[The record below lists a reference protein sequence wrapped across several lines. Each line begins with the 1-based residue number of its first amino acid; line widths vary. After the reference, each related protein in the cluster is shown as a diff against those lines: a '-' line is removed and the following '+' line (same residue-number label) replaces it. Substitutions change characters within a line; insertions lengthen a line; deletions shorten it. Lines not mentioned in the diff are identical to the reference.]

1 MANVNGNEVA
11 GRTVANGRPSTNGE
25 TTTTGGGKTSH
36 STVTNGNHHH
46 QSSSSSHVTQNI
58 TRQREITVTREY
70 HHRLVKLTS
79 KEFSESESEE
89 SFLNFVANERLHR
102 MPHRGSRWDKILRW
116 AEYFATQVSTL
127 HESVSSFVPNS
138 AETANVVWAGCRI
151 LIQMGP
157 EHADALDKIFG
168 VFYKMSLTLAS
179 ILRHSALFITNDA
192 TQDEIHKAYAELLT
206 LVVDVTTTYQKR
218 SKSKSSSSAED
229 FDSRFGRKI
238 DVFFKHRDQ
247 VSNTI
252 WTYQLERDENLRSI
266 TVDMTT
272 IRRWLAPQ
280 DRTLRLLSS
289 DTMNS
294 RSARY
299 EFTCEWFQSY
309 LLEFSRSSDDMFLI
323 TGGPGAGKS
332 ILSGWIVER
341 LQRSLGKK
349 SFDVN
354 SVIIDSGIKS
364 EASSL
369 SVIKRLLLQS
379 LEHNVGNVSFYE
391 HLCTAFGQSTRANT
405 AADIE
410 GILWR
415 AFDQSLNV
423 NSNIIIVVDGLDQ
436 MDGGENARVRFL
448 DRLHE
453 VCEKHSKTKSIV
465 LSHPLSKPYSKKT
478 RNFTIQPANVRDDLK
493 LFVEQNLKA
502 HNHFRDRRQAEKD
515 KIVSDIVGVAN
526 GSFILAKYTIL
537 LLRRETTHDG
547 FTKSSEHAPKSVTEA
562 LQRLVSHLDLTKSD
576 TKLVLSW
583 LLVSERPLTLK
594 EIQSLLEIDV
604 STNNRTSRTV
614 SFQEQLIRICGPL
627 IEIRDDIVRLRHV
640 TIRQHLVEMS
650 KSGKSVLPLHD
661 AHRDLTCRC
670 LAYTNF
676 HLTKSTECKMDVL
689 EIATIDQLFEK
700 HHLLEYTTRY
710 WTTHFRRSTMFH
722 SNGKYDLT
730 SEFQR
735 SFTGSVLLAQ
745 IEGACWESQT
755 SITEAIN
762 MHQIALNVR
771 KAVLTET
778 HEAVLQ
784 SLIIIA
790 RTCEK
795 VSRTV
800 EARNY
805 YYEASRLS
813 QTIIGKH
820 SVITTT
826 CAESFISCTSSVT
839 TTTRTEITTRREE
852 MLKVVIESHKHH
864 HGFSSEETIRYSKL
878 LAQLYTEIQETK
890 LAIEIYREV
899 YEACV
904 EVYGEYHEETT
915 KCSRSLTIVLQ
926 KESRYEEVLVYVR
939 SLFEKAET
947 SMEVIDI
954 RRFEITLRLVRTY
967 EELKEYIQA
976 EELIIVLW
984 RQISEVCY
992 RVRSVESHERK
1003 IQITIEY
1010 VKFLRRQ
1017 SRYVEAENILRGLWI
1032 EYQTEDVH
1040 SRSLIIWIKTIGEQL
1055 NELRILDVALSVF
1068 RAVWGF
1074 FKKIHQEHTWE
1085 ATSVAITIAEITIEI
1100 RSSESYGKEITSYN
1114 EETIL
1119 KEVYESTITTISTTT
1134 TVTESTVR
1142 TCETLSSFYV
1152 RRGLWTEVIN
1162 IGHRVL
1168 KRLWPSFESGGKITL
1183 PKKFTAEAFEM
1194 AIRIAHSH
1202 VREQRIEKAE
1212 EIYVRTFRA
1221 TTSSLHIEDELVTR
1235 SSKELILFYE
1245 TTNRSERAIEVYQEL
1260 WQKYSHTLGKAHTL
1274 TVETLYHLGD
1284 LSLKYGRKDAAKDYY
1299 IRIHESLD
1307 YDSDIC
1313 DRGAVEAALALTRI
1327 YESEKR
1333 WTEAQTIYSRLWR
1346 TVLKR
1351 TKEYHFT
1358 SERVDEIYRRYF
1370 HIMEKEVKVTYTV
1383 LRQTTIEFRE
1393 VCVSV
1398 YGARA
1403 EITLTATLRLAEI
1416 NEQSEQHVHE
1426 AIAIYEET
1434 FKETHTFTKTTTI
1447 TKTITSAKTRL
1458 ARLYVTHSST
1468 STEYSS
1474 KAVSLYKEQ
1483 FETVKTQYGC
1493 SHVSTLST
1501 LEELC
1506 SFYKSRKDQKL
1517 QTVVIRTLQDTIV
1530 EIVIKEKD
1538 SRRLFDSS
1546 IRLAKI
1552 YIEQGYASQGY
1563 QLLKDLRRQ
1572 VISRDTRSSNTCGFK
1587 IDQQVDRRSFVFLVT
1602 FEETLKGAKTVSF
1615 SKIMADF
1622 LTETIYYEAY
1632 SRSLTQKARFE
1643 TTLVHGA
1650 RLRYFRRS
1658 TYNDVQ
1664 DSKIDDEMFDAF
1676 QKTMGSSIIASNKTT
1691 TVRYFFELLL
1701 EETGKSGHEVHLV
1714 NVGCHSGINEVRN
1727 LLTQSKFQEATD
1739 LATCVH
1745 QFISAHQGYHN
1756 QDNISNGFK
1765 LALYLAGRGAPR
1777 PSDANVRKHLL
1788 TLAKTFTEEILAV
1801 SRQIKVDFCRTP
1813 VNDLNE
1819 LVGLLGEVQNFKDLE
1834 WILSQLW
1841 NSRHSQS
1848 WSSPFSQARSS
1859 SHSHTWSSPTV
1870 IWIGQRL
1877 VEVRF
1882 SHVSRDN
1889 AIHLL
1894 EDICYNLRRVWGLLD
1909 KTTLL
1914 VDTLR
1919 SELYTTV
1926 GAHAKAMRVH
1936 EEILQQIA
1944 EDDSDTGSVDDRSE
1958 LARFHLDLLRRAH
1971 QRLGGWEKDA
1981 NVYVELYNELVE
1993 MFRDEKAWAEVQPIK
2008 KWPSKGS
2015 ANDGHGVYKQ
2025 PTNWEFLNLD
2035 QSKREQKVHHHN
2047 WLKRH
2052 SSGVQQRWDSEV
2064 KGHKSPTRARSGL
2077 YTFTEST

>member
-1 MANVNGNEVA
+1 MNC
-11 GRTVANGRPSTNGE
+11 
-25 TTTTGGGKTSH
+25 
-36 STVTNGNHHH
+36 
-46 QSSSSSHVTQNI
+46 
-58 TRQREITVTREY
+58 
-70 HHRLVKLTS
+70 L
-79 KEFSESESEE
+79 
-89 SFLNFVANERLHR
+89 
-102 MPHRGSRWDKILRW
+102 
-116 AEYFATQVSTL
+116 
-127 HESVSSFVPNS
+127 
-138 AETANVVWAGCRI
+138 
-151 LIQMGP
+151 
-157 EHADALDKIFG
+157 
-168 VFYKMSLTLAS
+168 
-179 ILRHSALFITNDA
+179 
-192 TQDEIHKAYAELLT
+192 
-206 LVVDVTTTYQKR
+206 
-218 SKSKSSSSAED
+218 
-229 FDSRFGRKI
+229 
-238 DVFFKHRDQ
+238 
-247 VSNTI
+247 
-252 WTYQLERDENLRSI
+252 
-266 TVDMTT
+266 
-272 IRRWLAPQ
+272 
-280 DRTLRLLSS
+280 TLRL
-289 DTMNS
+289 
-294 RSARY
+294 
-299 EFTCEWFQSY
+299 Q
-309 LLEFSRSSDDMFLI
+309 
-323 TGGPGAGKS
+323 
-332 ILSGWIVER
+332 
-341 LQRSLGKK
+341 
-349 SFDVN
+349 
-354 SVIIDSGIKS
+354 
-364 EASSL
+364 
-369 SVIKRLLLQS
+369 
-379 LEHNVGNVSFYE
+379 
-391 HLCTAFGQSTRANT
+391 
-405 AADIE
+405 
-410 GILWR
+410 
-415 AFDQSLNV
+415 
-423 NSNIIIVVDGLDQ
+423 
-436 MDGGENARVRFL
+436 
-448 DRLHE
+448 
-453 VCEKHSKTKSIV
+453 
-465 LSHPLSKPYSKKT
+465 
-478 RNFTIQPANVRDDLK
+478 
-493 LFVEQNLKA
+493 
-502 HNHFRDRRQAEKD
+502 
-515 KIVSDIVGVAN
+515 
-526 GSFILAKYTIL
+526 
-537 LLRRETTHDG
+537 
-547 FTKSSEHAPKSVTEA
+547 
-562 LQRLVSHLDLTKSD
+562 
-576 TKLVLSW
+576 
-583 LLVSERPLTLK
+583 
-594 EIQSLLEIDV
+594 
-604 STNNRTSRTV
+604 
-614 SFQEQLIRICGPL
+614 
-627 IEIRDDIVRLRHV
+627 
-640 TIRQHLVEMS
+640 
-650 KSGKSVLPLHD
+650 
-661 AHRDLTCRC
+661 
-670 LAYTNF
+670 
-676 HLTKSTECKMDVL
+676 
-689 EIATIDQLFEK
+689 
-700 HHLLEYTTRY
+700 
-710 WTTHFRRSTMFH
+710 
-722 SNGKYDLT
+722 
-730 SEFQR
+730 
-735 SFTGSVLLAQ
+735 
-745 IEGACWESQT
+745 
-755 SITEAIN
+755 
-762 MHQIALNVR
+762 
-771 KAVLTET
+771 
-778 HEAVLQ
+778 
-784 SLIIIA
+784 
-790 RTCEK
+790 
-795 VSRTV
+795 
-800 EARNY
+800 
-805 YYEASRLS
+805 
-813 QTIIGKH
+813 
-820 SVITTT
+820 
-826 CAESFISCTSSVT
+826 
-839 TTTRTEITTRREE
+839 
-852 MLKVVIESHKHH
+852 
-864 HGFSSEETIRYSKL
+864 
-878 LAQLYTEIQETK
+878 
-890 LAIEIYREV
+890 
-899 YEACV
+899 
-904 EVYGEYHEETT
+904 
-915 KCSRSLTIVLQ
+915 
-926 KESRYEEVLVYVR
+926 
-939 SLFEKAET
+939 
-947 SMEVIDI
+947 
-954 RRFEITLRLVRTY
+954 LRLVRTY

-1074 FKKIHQEHTWE
+1074 FKKIRQEHTWE

-1202 VREQRIEKAE
+1202 MREQRIEKAE

-1274 TVETLYHLGD
+1274 TVETLYHLGG

-1299 IRIHESLD
+1299 IRIHESFD

-1552 YIEQGYASQGY
+1552 YVEQGYTSQGY

-1658 TYNDVQ
+1658 TYNEVQ

-1714 NVGCHSGINEVRN
+1714 NVGCHSGTNEVRN

-1801 SRQIKVDFCRTP
+1801 SRQIKVDFRRTP

-1834 WILSQLW
+1834 VSVVKHAIKSVLTNMFSSGSSL
-1841 NSRHSQS
+1841 NSGTPVTRNPGPPPSRKRDPRLTRTRGHHPRSS
-1848 WSSPFSQARSS
+1848 GLANASLKSGSATSPVIMPSTYSKTYATIYAASGACSTKPPCWSTLYARNSTPPLVPTPKRCACMRRSS
-1859 SHSHTWSSPTV
+1859 SRSPKM
-1870 IWIGQRL
+1870 IPIP
-1877 VEVRF
+1877 EV
-1882 SHVSRDN
+1882 
-1889 AIHLL
+1889 
-1894 EDICYNLRRVWGLLD
+1894 
-1909 KTTLL
+1909 
-1914 VDTLR
+1914 
-1919 SELYTTV
+1919 
-1926 GAHAKAMRVH
+1926 
-1936 EEILQQIA
+1936 
-1944 EDDSDTGSVDDRSE
+1944 
-1958 LARFHLDLLRRAH
+1958 
-1971 QRLGGWEKDA
+1971 
-1981 NVYVELYNELVE
+1981 
-1993 MFRDEKAWAEVQPIK
+1993 
-2008 KWPSKGS
+2008 
-2015 ANDGHGVYKQ
+2015 
-2025 PTNWEFLNLD
+2025 
-2035 QSKREQKVHHHN
+2035 
-2047 WLKRH
+2047 
-2052 SSGVQQRWDSEV
+2052 
-2064 KGHKSPTRARSGL
+2064 
-2077 YTFTEST
+2077 